1 MLPPVGVESCSYF
14 GGSKPPPYRISGFI
28 LNRGHFPFFALH
40 REHLPPVTG
49 LPSELTTMIK
59 SKITELIGRGD
70 LKRFLKF
77 ALVGGVVFLIHTA
90 MLWFFK
96 RVLLIPNLPSSIIA
110 YLIGALCN
118 FLLNNFFTFRDSDAA
133 YKRRILGFAAVAAS
147 NFVLNTI
154 VVNVVLTY
162 VLDNVLLATVAST
175 ATTMCF
181 SFFVLHKVVYR
192 SKQ

>member
-1 MLPPVGVESCSYF
+1 M
-14 GGSKPPPYRISGFI
+14 
-28 LNRGHFPFFALH
+28 
-40 REHLPPVTG
+40 LPPVTG
-49 LPSELTTMIK
+49 LPNELTTMIK
-59 SKITELIGRGD
+59 SKITELIRRGD

-96 RVLLIPNLPSSIIA
+96 RILLISNLPSSIIA
-110 YLIGALCN
+110 YMIGALSN
-118 FLLNNFFTFRDSDAA
+118 FLLNNFFTFSDSDAV
-133 YKRRILGFAAVAAS
+133 YKRRILGFIAVAAS

-181 SFFVLHKVVYR
+181 SFFVLHKIVYR
-192 SKQ
+192 TK